1 MPSNFCFLS
10 PPVPVKGGVNNRAM
24 REMFRSYVEMLVST
38 ALDPDMIQALE
49 DTAGEN
55 AVNKAFSQTWQNVQ
69 VRRTMVAKKKKYS
82 FKCQSRIIFLEND
95 SFYQPAVLAVLNNN
109 HRF

>member
-1 MPSNFCFLS
+1 M
-10 PPVPVKGGVNNRAM
+10 PVKGGVNNRAM

-55 AVNKAFSQTWQNVQ
+55 TANKAFSQTGNF
-69 VRRTMVAKKKKYS
+69 AG
-82 FKCQSRIIFLEND
+82 LEN
-95 SFYQPAVLAVLNNN
+95 NG
-109 HRF
+109 

>member
-1 MPSNFCFLS
+1 M
-10 PPVPVKGGVNNRAM
+10 PVKGGVNNRAM

-55 AVNKAFSQTWQNVQ
+55 TVNKAFSQTGQIVQ
-69 VRRTMVAKKKKYS
+69 VWRTMAAKETTFLNVNLGS
-82 FKCQSRIIFLEND
+82 FFRKRLIPSAHNLS
-95 SFYQPAVLAVLNNN
+95 SFE
-109 HRF
+109 

>member
-1 MPSNFCFLS
+1 MFLLFS
-10 PPVPVKGGVNNRAM
+10 LLLVCHWKHIYICLPTSAFIRPVPVKGGVNNRAM

-55 AVNKAFSQTWQNVQ
+55 TVNKAFSQTWQNVQ
-69 VRRTMVAKKKKYS
+69 VRRTMAAKK
-82 FKCQSRIIFLEND
+82 IIFQM
-95 SFYQPAVLAVLNNN
+95 SI
-109 HRF
+109 